1 MGDAPEISSTAAITN
16 ASRSQLQPDQLYDN
30 QERSQFYR
38 EVKRYNGTFF
48 AFTETTHFMEER
60 IMKNTLRTTF
70 DIKNVKKDLLQGKLS
85 IRDMS
90 TELKKREARKP
101 LYIDRYE

>member
-1 MGDAPEISSTAAITN
+1 
-16 ASRSQLQPDQLYDN
+16 
-30 QERSQFYR
+30 
-38 EVKRYNGTFF
+38 
-48 AFTETTHFMEER
+48 
-60 IMKNTLRTTF
+60 MKNTLRTTF